1 MNKLLKALPIVALV
15 ALAGCANNQETA
27 DVRASAEA
35 AQKAADE
42 ARAAAAAAE
51 RAAADAQATANQAL
65 QTANEAN
72 TKIDSAFKKSMY
84 K

>member
-1 MNKLLKALPIVALV
+1 MKTLLKALPIAAFV
-15 ALAGCANNQETA
+15 ALAGCANNTELSDA
-27 DVRASAEA
+27 RATAEA
-35 AQKAADE
+35 AQRSADE
-42 ARAAAAAAE
+42 AKAAAAAAE